1 MQVVT
6 QFSVFLVNKPGL
18 LGLVCDSLASAKVNI
33 LAMSMMD
40 STEHGVL
47 RMVVENPEKARA
59 AVQNLNIPITE
70 TKVLLIDFPNKPG
83 ALAEVCGRLA
93 DAHVNINYAYCT
105 TGPKGGKVKGV
116 LKVAN
121 NEKAQKVLAAPR
133 DRRKDMTKK
142 LRRPAGLRGKR

>member
-6 QFSVFLVNKPGL
+6 QFSIFLVNKPGL
-18 LGLVCDSLASAKVNI
+18 LSLVCSALATAKVNI
-33 LAMSMMD
+33 IAMSMMD

-59 AVQNLNIPITE
+59 AVQDLNIPITE
-70 TKVLLIDFPNKPG
+70 TKVLLMDFPNRPG
-83 ALAEVCGRLA
+83 ALADVCGRLA

-105 TGPKGGKVKGV
+105 TGPKGGKVKGI

-121 NEKAQKVLAAPR
+121 NEKAKKVLAAPR
-133 DRRKDMTKK
+133 DRRKDMNRK
-142 LRRPAGLRGKR
+142 LRRPASLRGKR